1 MKVEAEDQQYLD
13 RFVENRVLLSDRD
26 QKQSRSKHL
35 DNWDSENIVASKFI
49 TETRQT
55 ETVKLNN

>member
-26 QKQSRSKHL
+26 KKQSQSKHL
-35 DNWDSENIVASKFI
+35 INWDSENIVASKFI

>member
-26 QKQSRSKHL
+26 KKQSRSKHL